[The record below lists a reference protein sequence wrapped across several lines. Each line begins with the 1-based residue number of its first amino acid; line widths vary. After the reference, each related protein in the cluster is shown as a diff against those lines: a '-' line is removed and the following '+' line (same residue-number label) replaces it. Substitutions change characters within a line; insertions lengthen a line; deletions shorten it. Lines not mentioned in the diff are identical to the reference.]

1 MSLASLIGIDKER
14 YDQGNTFLS
23 QDPYLQNFQAKAPI
37 TFNAS
42 APNVDMMY
50 GNNNIYGTSTN
61 TSGDGGGGITTIN
74 PSGFN
79 QIENL
84 FPTPSVPYENELSF
98 QAKVPGMDTP
108 AINFKDAP
116 VDFMLRQNNPRVF
129 DPFVN
134 AKNAIQNFDISK
146 MKDYGIKGLTANM
159 LSQGGAQAGF
169 GIAGLPGALIGMLG
183 GAKLGFGA
191 RGPTV
196 AEQVVGNFYG
206 NQGTPSFYRDPITG
220 ELVESAM
227 QGYNISSAFGRGI
240 PAAIDKRLA
249 RIARTITKRKGNVTQ
264 GLLDLRER
272 LEKEKAAIEAE
283 QQRQAKNLQDANRAA
298 GTGGYQSSFASD
310 TDFMEGDKSAG
321 GRATT
326 ATMGST

>member
-1 MSLASLIGIDKER
+1 MVKPAVDFMQNYRPTPNRIFDLYNYYQGIGPTTGTPTTTTASIPGYNPFIPRGGGED
-14 YDQGNTFLS
+14 
-23 QDPYLQNFQAKAPI
+23 
-37 TFNAS
+37 
-42 APNVDMMY
+42 
-50 GNNNIYGTSTN
+50 
-61 TSGDGGGGITTIN
+61 GGGITSIS
-74 PSGFN
+74 PQGFR
-79 QIENL
+79 QTDNL
-84 FPTPSVPYENELSF
+84 FQAQPVAYENELSF
-98 QAKVPGMDTP
+98 QGKVPGMDTP

-129 DPFVN
+129 DPLVN
-134 AKNAIQNFDISK
+134 AKNAIQGMDLK
-146 MKDYGIKGLTANM
+146 KARELGLKGVSSSL
-159 LSQGGAQAGF
+159 LSRGGAQLGF
-169 GIAGLPGALIGMLG
+169 NFLGIPGAIAGAIGG
-183 GAKLGFGA
+183 GILGFGA

-298 GTGGYQSSFASD
+298 KTGGYQSVFASD
-310 TDFMEGDKSAG
+310 TDFMEGDPKAG
-321 GRATT
+321 GKATT

>member
-1 MSLASLIGIDKER
+1 
-14 YDQGNTFLS
+14 
-23 QDPYLQNFQAKAPI
+23 
-37 TFNAS
+37 
-42 APNVDMMY
+42 
-50 GNNNIYGTSTN
+50 
-61 TSGDGGGGITTIN
+61 
-74 PSGFN
+74 
-79 QIENL
+79 
-84 FPTPSVPYENELSF
+84 
-98 QAKVPGMDTP
+98 
-108 AINFKDAP
+108 
-116 VDFMLRQNNPRVF
+116 
-129 DPFVN
+129 
-134 AKNAIQNFDISK
+134 
-146 MKDYGIKGLTANM
+146 
-159 LSQGGAQAGF
+159 
-169 GIAGLPGALIGMLG
+169 
-183 GAKLGFGA
+183 
-191 RGPTV
+191 
-196 AEQVVGNFYG
+196 
-206 NQGTPSFYRDPITG
+206 
-220 ELVESAM
+220 M